1 MGIDA
6 SKKTKKH
13 NGSIYAVLGRHEGIH
28 LVYKEQDIYIP
39 ISDWERELVYRDQQ
53 WWQGK

>member
-6 SKKTKKH
+6 SEKTKEH
-13 NGSIYAVLGRHEGIH
+13 YGSLHSVFGRHEGIH
-28 LVYKEQDIYIP
+28 LVYKEQDIYIS
-39 ISDWERELVYRDQQ
+39 ICDWERELVYRDQQ

>member
-6 SKKTKKH
+6 SEKTKEH
-13 NGSIYAVLGRHEGIH
+13 DGSIYAVLGGHEGVY
-28 LVYKEQDIYIP
+28 LVYKEQDIYIS
-39 ISDWERELVYRDQQ
+39 IRDWERELVYRDQQ